1 MMSKTMIRILS
12 AQDIRQALP
21 MCEAVAVMKEAFA
34 ELSAG
39 RVTMPV
45 RTHIDIS
52 AHAGTSL
59 FMPCFAER
67 FGRIGLKVVNLFD
80 NNPATGLPRIQGL
93 VCLFEGQTGSP
104 IALLNG
110 TYLTALRTG
119 AASGAATDLLAR
131 PEATTVAIFGAGVQG
146 RTQLEG
152 VCAVRPIQKA
162 LVFDPVVD
170 TAVAFAAEMSLS
182 LGIVVTAVSAPQEAL
197 RTADVVCTATVSKTP
212 VFEDKDLAPG
222 AHINAVG
229 SYKPDVQ
236 EIPAETVRRALLVVD
251 HRTSALAETGDLIIP
266 IRKGIIQESDIH
278 AELGEIGAGISSGR
292 ASESGITLFKSVGL
306 AIQDLAAAA
315 RAFENAAKR
324 GLGQL
329 VDL

>member
-1 MMSKTMIRILS
+1 MRILS
-12 AQDIRQALP
+12 EKDIREALP
-21 MCEAVAVMKEAFA
+21 MREAVAAMKEAFA

-45 RTHIDIS
+45 RTHIDIPE
-52 AHAGTSL
+52 HAGTAL

-67 FGRIGLKVVNLFD
+67 FGRIGLKIVNLFD
-80 NNPATGLPRIQGL
+80 NNAVKGVPRIQGL
-93 VCLFEGQTGSP
+93 VCLFDGQTGSP

-131 PEATTVAIFGAGVQG
+131 TDAATVAIFGAGVQG

-152 VCAVRPIQKA
+152 VCAVRPVQKA
-162 LVFDPVVD
+162 LVFDPV
-170 TAVAFAAEMSLS
+170 ANAAAAFAAEMSRALC
-182 LGIVVTAVSAPQEAL
+182 IEVAAVTSPREAVFK
-197 RTADVVCTATVSKTP
+197 ADVVCTATVSTTP
-212 VFEDKDLAPG
+212 VFDDAHLRAG
-222 AHINAVG
+222 THINAVG

-236 EIPAETVRRALLVVD
+236 EIPTETVRRAHLIVD
-251 HRTSALAETGDLIIP
+251 HRTSALGETGDLIIP
-266 IRKGIIQESDIH
+266 LRQGLIKESDIY
-278 AELGEIGAGISSGR
+278 AELGQIAAGKSPGR
-292 ASESGITLFKSVGL
+292 ASENGITLFKSVGL

-315 RAFENAAKR
+315 RAFENAVEKR
-324 GLGQL
+324 LGQL